1 MVQGPWWKW
10 GSGLRNENTFGGM
23 KTDCVSSKIIG
34 TSRFAAIFQIIEKQ
48 YFEKLATKKSMDKAG
63 VAPEKLLTSSL
74 FH

>member
-48 YFEKLATKKSMDKAG
+48 YFEELATRKSMDKAG
-63 VAPEKLLTSSL
+63 VAPEKLLTSNL
-74 FH
+74 YH

>member
-23 KTDCVSSKIIG
+23 KTDCILSKIIG

-48 YFEKLATKKSMDKAG
+48 YFEELATRKSMDKAG
-63 VAPEKLLTSSL
+63 VAREKLLTSNL
-74 FH
+74 YH

>member
-10 GSGLRNENTFGGM
+10 GSGLRNEDTFGGM

-48 YFEKLATKKSMDKAG
+48 YFEKLATKKVWTRQELPPK
-63 VAPEKLLTSSL
+63 SS
-74 FH
+74 